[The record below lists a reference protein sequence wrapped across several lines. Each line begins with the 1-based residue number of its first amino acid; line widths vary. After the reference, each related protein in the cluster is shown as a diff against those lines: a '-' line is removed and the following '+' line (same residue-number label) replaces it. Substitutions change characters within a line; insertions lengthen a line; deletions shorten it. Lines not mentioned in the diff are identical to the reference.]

1 MEKGGVSLSLCP
13 QLGWPAAAA
22 RASLPPSLDKWLEK
36 LRPPTL
42 MSSTIELMTI
52 LYQGRGRREAGWLAA
67 RGAHMEKN
75 AEEEKKIS

>member
-1 MEKGGVSLSLCP
+1 
-13 QLGWPAAAA
+13 
-22 RASLPPSLDKWLEK
+22 
-36 LRPPTL
+36 

-67 RGAHMEKN
+67 REAHMEKN